1 VGLKTRFRK
10 KVSKITDRSVRLQIQ
25 NERLREGELDV
36 NEAKTT
42 IRLLQQV
49 QQELET
55 KTQFLEKERNSFMQR
70 SKDNAEEREILKRK

>member
-1 VGLKTRFRK
+1 
-10 KVSKITDRSVRLQIQ
+10 VRLQIQ

-55 KTQFLEKERNSFMQR
+55 KTQFLEKERNSLKERNSFMQR
-70 SKDNAEEREILKRK
+70 SKDNAEEREILKRKWEFHW

>member
-1 VGLKTRFRK
+1 
-10 KVSKITDRSVRLQIQ
+10 VRLQIQ

-70 SKDNAEEREILKRK
+70 SKDNAEEREILKRKWEFHW